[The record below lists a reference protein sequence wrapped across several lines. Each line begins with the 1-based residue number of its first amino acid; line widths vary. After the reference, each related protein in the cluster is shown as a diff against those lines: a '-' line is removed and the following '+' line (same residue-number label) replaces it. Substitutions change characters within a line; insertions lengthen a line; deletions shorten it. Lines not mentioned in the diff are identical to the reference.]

1 MLFKRFEMGNC
12 TQYRISIRLTAHQY
26 KGGLGQMFIMASL
39 IGTKL
44 PEQMATSSNPWAY
57 LVGVLL
63 VALLGI
69 GAYTLKWLVKLDT
82 THREESSKREE
93 KLNFQLDKSIEAT
106 GSLVDTQ
113 KEMIIAITGV
123 QSNLHELKTETNN
136 RLGELERIVKKE
148 SA

>member
-1 MLFKRFEMGNC
+1 MYF
-12 TQYRISIRLTAHQY
+12 
-26 KGGLGQMFIMASL
+26 MATI
-39 IGTKL
+39 IGTKI
-44 PEQMATSSNPWAY
+44 PEQMASSSNPWAY

-82 THREESSKREE
+82 THREESAKREE

-113 KEMIIAITGV
+113 KEMILAITGV